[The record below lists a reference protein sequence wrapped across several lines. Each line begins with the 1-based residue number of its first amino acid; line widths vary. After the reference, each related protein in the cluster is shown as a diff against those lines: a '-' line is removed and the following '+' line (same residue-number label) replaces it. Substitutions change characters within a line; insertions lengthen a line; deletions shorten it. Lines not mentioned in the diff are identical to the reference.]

1 MFIPDL
7 VLMLY
12 FVFTGSGE
20 LSSKASPM
28 SLWFEYAP
36 ITTII
41 TGVVAVLLVL
51 TMLAIR
57 ASAKV
62 PHPANVNRRDW
73 QQ

>member
-1 MFIPDL
+1 
-7 VLMLY
+7 
-12 FVFTGSGE
+12 
-20 LSSKASPM
+20 M

-62 PHPANVNRRDW
+62 PHPANVDRRDW